1 MAARRNILYVL
12 GIIALIVMP
21 TVMSLGYYVVTKD
34 PNLRPLGVTQQA
46 LSAYDRGRPTEQI
59 HIVAQVEWVPA
70 RAGGY
75 SQRALELA
83 IVNAFKAKGVEVFV
97 FFHPGVDATRVTYRV
112 GHTTIG
118 PYSVARAA
126 RGISAAVEAFHM
138 HVPIN

>member
-1 MAARRNILYVL
+1 MTGAA
-12 GIIALIVMP
+12 P
-21 TVMSLGYYVVTKD
+21 
-34 PNLRPLGVTQQA
+34 PNRSTSSHRSNGCP
-46 LSAYDRGRPTEQI
+46 
-59 HIVAQVEWVPA
+59 PA
-70 RAGGY
+70 PGGY